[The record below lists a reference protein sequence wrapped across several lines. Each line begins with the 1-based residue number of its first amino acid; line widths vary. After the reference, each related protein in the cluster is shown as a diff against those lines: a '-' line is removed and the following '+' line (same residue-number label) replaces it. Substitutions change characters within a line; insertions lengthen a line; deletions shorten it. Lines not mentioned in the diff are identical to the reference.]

1 MRGRGLDRPL
11 LAATGILLVLGLLTL
26 YSAGQTD
33 FPTAVAD
40 IWKRQLVW
48 VGIGSIAAGLAFRL
62 SPRVLEWATPFAY
75 AVAVFLLVLTLFF
88 GTGAGTAAGTNS
100 WLAIGGVRIG
110 QPAEAAKLATILML
124 ARYLGARR
132 EPPQS
137 LVELMPPLII
147 VSIPFVLV
155 GIQPD
160 LGSAMVFL
168 GILFAGLFW
177 VGVKARLLLLLASPL
192 ISLLLAFSTVSWGA
206 WIVVLT
212 VLLLWSRP
220 YVFEGLTVWLT
231 NVAMGVV
238 ALELW
243 QRLAPYQQNRVLSF
257 LNPELDP
264 RATGWN
270 IIQSRVAIGSGG
282 ILGKGF
288 TEGTQKRL
296 AFLPEQH
303 TDFVFSVVGEEFG
316 FLGVLVVLSLFVV
329 LLMVLLR
336 IARRATDA
344 YSSALVIGVGG
355 MLITHVI
362 VNVGMTVGLMPI
374 VGIPLPFFS
383 YGGSFMLT
391 CLIAIGLSLR
401 VAWESRLSGYADVS
415 GEWRRA

>member
-1 MRGRGLDRPL
+1 MRSRGLDRPL

-48 VGIGSIAAGLAFRL
+48 VGIGAIAAGLAFRF
-62 SPRVLEWATPFAY
+62 SPRMLEWATPFAY
-75 AVAVFLLVLTLFF
+75 VVAVFLLVLTLFF

-192 ISLLLAFSTVSWGA
+192 ISLLLAFSTVAWGA

-220 YVFEGLTVWLT
+220 YVLEGLTV
-231 NVAMGVV
+231 
-238 ALELW
+238 
-243 QRLAPYQQNRVLSF
+243 
-257 LNPELDP
+257 
-264 RATGWN
+264 
-270 IIQSRVAIGSGG
+270 
-282 ILGKGF
+282 
-288 TEGTQKRL
+288 
-296 AFLPEQH
+296 
-303 TDFVFSVVGEEFG
+303 
-316 FLGVLVVLSLFVV
+316 
-329 LLMVLLR
+329 
-336 IARRATDA
+336 
-344 YSSALVIGVGG
+344 
-355 MLITHVI
+355 
-362 VNVGMTVGLMPI
+362 
-374 VGIPLPFFS
+374 
-383 YGGSFMLT
+383 
-391 CLIAIGLSLR
+391 
-401 VAWESRLSGYADVS
+401 
-415 GEWRRA
+415 

>member
-48 VGIGSIAAGLAFRL
+48 VGIGAIAAGLAFRF
-62 SPRVLEWATPFAY
+62 SPRMLEWVTPFAY
-75 AVAVFLLVLTLFF
+75 VVAVFLLVLTLFF
-88 GTGAGTAAGTNS
+88 GIGAGTAAGTNS

-137 LVELMPPLII
+137 LVELMPPLIL

-220 YVFEGLTVWLT
+220 YVLEGLTVWLT

-303 TDFVFSVVGEEFG
+303 TDFVFSIVGEEFG
-316 FLGVLVVLSLFVV
+316 FLGVLVVLSLFAV

-355 MLITHVI
+355 MLITHVL

-391 CLIAIGLSLR
+391 CLIGIGLSLR

-415 GEWRRA
+415 GEWRRV